1 MDSFIGLRLDG
12 RYEITDLIGVGG
24 MADVYRGRD
33 IMENRVVAVKILKSE
48 YSENEEFVR
57 RFRNESKAIAV
68 LSHPNIVK
76 IYDVGYEN
84 SMQYIVMEYIDGIT
98 LKEYIEQQGMLKWRD
113 CVHFTIQILRALQ
126 LAHDRG
132 IVHRDIKPQNVML
145 LTDGSIKVMDFG
157 IARFSREVESTS
169 NEKTMGSV
177 HYVSP
182 EQAAGERT
190 DERSDIYSVGVMM
203 YEMLTGRK
211 PFNGDTA
218 VAVALKHMHDKP
230 TPPSEY
236 VSSIY
241 PGLEE
246 IILHAMEKEPSKRYQ
261 SASGMI
267 RDIEAFKQD
276 QSVTFGYTES
286 KRVEQSKDGAQTG
299 AKEKLAAAI
308 SAIKPKPKTE
318 KPEKNEKK
326 KLKEQEREP
335 LEQPVYYEEYEDDDD
350 EVEVRHNYA
359 LPILAA
365 VTCTVIIV
373 ATLFVANVILSAFK
387 TTASSDNDY
396 EMPNLIGMSF
406 YDARAQ
412 YPDIQLVATEEYNNE
427 YPAGQI
433 IQQDKGEGR
442 IVKIGDSIKVTV
454 SKGVRMVTVPGLK
467 NYHLSSAAVAL
478 EQQNL
483 NYIPV
488 QMDSDEIA
496 ADFII
501 GTDPAEGTEVEEGT
515 TIRLFV
521 SLGPT
526 TEDTTV
532 PYVVGEDV
540 ITARNAMQDAYLDV
554 KIQYTTSIEEKDTV
568 ISQNIEGGSQV
579 PRDTTITIFVSDG
592 SGEEEEFIDDPN
604 IPSNLGPGQYDPN
617 DPNSFYIPPDNP
629 NAPENVEGQNP
640 PQSEVIP
647 GAKTVTILV
656 DIPSTAQSTYYMTV
670 CRAGSDSDYVA
681 DQQTVDSSVWA
692 GQSYPITIEGEGTVT
707 VDVYIRAKL
716 LRTRCAVYTINFDDG
731 SYTVDDY
738 SSAAFRSVDTF
749 ALW

>member
-1 MDSFIGLRLDG
+1 METFDRYIGLKIDG
-12 RYEITDLIGVGG
+12 RYEITELIGVGG
-24 MADVYRGRD
+24 MANVYKGID
-33 IMENRVVAVKILKSE
+33 IMESRTVAVKILKSE
-48 YSENEEFVR
+48 FSENEEFVR

-145 LTDGSIKVMDFG
+145 LSDGSIKVMDFG
-157 IARFSREVESTS
+157 IARFSREVENTDS
-169 NEKTMGSV
+169 EKTMGSV

-182 EQAAGERT
+182 EQAAGKMT

-211 PFNGDTA
+211 PFNGDTP
-218 VAVALKHMHDKP
+218 VAVALKHMNDQPVPP
-230 TPPSEY
+230 TEL

-276 QSVTFGYTES
+276 QSVTFGYFDS
-286 KRVEQSKDGAQTG
+286 DSGYSHDGRETNPT
-299 AKEKLAAAI
+299 KEKLAAAI
-308 SAIKPKPKTE
+308 SAIKPKPK
-318 KPEKNEKK
+318 EKK
-326 KLKEQEREP
+326 PKKEKEIPSRREVVLTSGP
-335 LEQPVYYEEYEDDDD
+335 EYYIEDEDDED
-350 EVEVRHNYA
+350 EIEVRHNYA

-365 VTCTVIIV
+365 VTVTVIIV

-387 TTASSDNDY
+387 TTASSNNDY
-396 EMPNLIGMSF
+396 EMPNLVGLSF
-406 YDARAQ
+406 YDARSK

-433 IQQDKGEGR
+433 IYQEKGEGR

-454 SKGVRMVTVPGLK
+454 SKGVRMVTIPGLK
-467 NYHLSSAAVAL
+467 NYHVSSASVAL

-483 NYIPV
+483 SYIPV
-488 QMDSDEIA
+488 MMDSDEIA
-496 ADFII
+496 ADFVI
-501 GTDPAEGTEVEEGT
+501 GTDPAEGTQVEEGT
-515 TIRLFV
+515 TVRLFV

-526 TEDTTV
+526 TEDTIV
-532 PYVVGEDV
+532 PYVVGKDV
-540 ITARNAMQDAYLDV
+540 VTARNEITDAYLQY
-554 KIQYTTSIEEKDTV
+554 KIQYEASDEERDIV
-568 ISQNIEGGSQV
+568 IGQNIEGGSSV
-579 PRDTTITIFVSDG
+579 SRDTTITIYVSDG
-592 SGEEEEFIDDPN
+592 SGEIEEVPDDIIVDPN
-604 IPSNLGPGQYDPN
+604 IPDFYDPT
-617 DPNSFYIPPDNP
+617 DPEDWYIPPQNP
-629 NAPENVEGQNP
+629 NEPEFNEPETNTQGDGSVKKLTLL
-640 PQSEVIP
+640 I
-647 GAKTVTILV
+647 
-656 DIPSTAQSTYYMTV
+656 DIPSSAANTYLITV
-670 CRAGSDSDYVA
+670 CRSDDNYDLLVPQFNLNGPS
-681 DQQTVDSSVWA
+681 WA
-692 GQSYPITIEGEGTVT
+692 GQSYALELEGSGTVQI
-707 VDVYIRAKL
+707 DVLA
-716 LRTRCAVYTINFDDG
+716 RCNGLQMRFATYTLNFEDG
-731 SYTVDDY
+731 TYVTDDY
-738 SSAAFRSVDTF
+738 SASALRSLDTF
-749 ALW
+749 SMW

>member
-1 MDSFIGLRLDG
+1 MDRYVGLKLDG

-24 MADVYRGRD
+24 MANVYRGRD

-84 SMQYIVMEYIDGIT
+84 DMQYIVMEYIDGIT

-145 LTDGSIKVMDFG
+145 LSDGSIKVMDFG
-157 IARFSREVESTS
+157 IARFSREVENNT

-182 EQAAGERT
+182 EQASGTRT

-211 PFNGDTA
+211 PFNGDTP
-218 VAVALKHMHDKP
+218 VEVALKHMHEAP
-230 TPPSEY
+230 IPPSQY

-267 RDIEAFKQD
+267 RDIEAFKID
-276 QSVTFGYTES
+276 QSITFGYTD
-286 KRVEQSKDGAQTG
+286 KRTEKKQEQEQHGSA
-299 AKEKLAAAI
+299 AKEKIA
-308 SAIKPKPKTE
+308 SAMASIKAKKKPKKE
-318 KPEKNEKK
+318 KPEKV
-326 KLKEQEREP
+326 R
-335 LEQPVYYEEYEDDDD
+335 EQPAEEYDEDYDDDD

-365 VTCTVIIV
+365 VTCTAVIV
-373 ATLFVANVILSAFK
+373 ATLFVANVILGAFK
-387 TTASSDNDY
+387 TTASSVNDY
-396 EMPNLIGMSF
+396 ELPYLIGMNF

-427 YPAGQI
+427 YAAGQI
-433 IQQDKGEGR
+433 IDQEKAAGR
-442 IVKIGDSIKVTV
+442 VVKIGDTLKVTV
-454 SKGVRMVTVPGLK
+454 SKGTRIVKIPDLK
-467 NYHLSSAAVAL
+467 NYHYSSASKAL
-478 EQQNL
+478 EDIGL
-483 NYIPV
+483 TSILV
-488 QMDSDEIA
+488 QMDSDDIA
-496 ADFII
+496 KDLVVQ
-501 GTDPAEGTEVEEGT
+501 TDPAASSEVEEGT
-515 TIRLFV
+515 TVKVFI

-526 TEDTTV
+526 TEDTIV
-532 PYVVGEDV
+532 PYVVDMDV
-540 ITARNAMQDAYLDV
+540 VTARYAIEDAHLTA
-554 KIQYTTSIEEKDTV
+554 KIQYEASSEPRDTV
-568 ISQNIEGGSQV
+568 ISQNIEGGSNV
-579 PRDTTITIFVSDG
+579 ARDTVITIFVSDG
-592 SGEEEEFIDDPN
+592 SGEDTDVIEDPFGTVTD
-604 IPSNLGPGQYDPN
+604 PWSDYPLGGGE
-617 DPNSFYIPPDNP
+617 
-629 NAPENVEGQNP
+629 ENVGTPNVEHD
-640 PQSEVIP
+640 V
-647 GAKTVTILV
+647 TVPIDV
-656 DIPSTAQSTYYMTV
+656 PSTASLTYFVTFCYSGTDDLV
-670 CRAGSDSDYVA
+670 IPQFSLDGPA
-681 DQQTVDSSVWA
+681 WA
-692 GQSYPITIEGEGTVT
+692 GYSYQVSLTGSGVKTI
-707 VDVYIRAKL
+707 DAYIRYGPRML
-716 LRTRCAVYTINFDDG
+716 FAVYTVDFDNG
-731 SYTVDDY
+731 TYTIDQY
-738 SSAAFRSVDTF
+738 NPSAFKTLDVF
-749 ALW
+749 ASGQF

>member
-1 MDSFIGLRLDG
+1 MDNFIGLRLDG
-12 RYEITDLIGVGG
+12 RYEITDLLGVGG

-33 IMENRVVAVKILKSE
+33 IMENRVVAVKILKKE

-68 LSHPNIVK
+68 LSHPNIIK

-84 SMQYIVMEYIDGIT
+84 SMQYIVMEYVDGIT

-145 LTDGSIKVMDFG
+145 LTDGTIKVMDFG
-157 IARFSREVESTS
+157 IARFSREVENFSS
-169 NEKTMGSV
+169 EKTMGSV

-182 EQAAGERT
+182 EQASGERT

-218 VAVALKHMHDKP
+218 VAVALKHIHDQP
-230 TPPSEY
+230 VPPSEY

-261 SASGMI
+261 SASEMI

-276 QSVTFGYTES
+276 QSVTFGYLDS
-286 KRVEQSKDGAQTG
+286 KKVEQNHEEKSIV
-299 AKEKLAAAI
+299 KEKLAAAI
-308 SAIKPKPKTE
+308 SAIKDKPKTE
-318 KPEKNEKK
+318 KPKK
-326 KLKEQEREP
+326 ERVKEPAPVSEE
-335 LEQPVYYEEYEDDDD
+335 VYYEEYDDDD
-350 EVEVRHNYA
+350 EVEIRHNYA

-365 VTCTVIIV
+365 VTVTAIIV
-373 ATLFVANVILSAFK
+373 ATLFVANVILGAFK
-387 TTASSDNDY
+387 TTASSSNDY

-406 YDARAQ
+406 YDARAK
-412 YPDIQLVATEEYNNE
+412 YTDIQLVATEEYNNE
-427 YPAGQI
+427 YPAGEI
-433 IQQDKGEGR
+433 IQQEKGAGR

-454 SKGVRMVTVPGLK
+454 SKGVRMVTIPGLK
-467 NYHLSSAAVAL
+467 NYHLSSAVVAL

-488 QMDSDEIA
+488 QMASDEIS

-515 TIRLFV
+515 TVRLFV
-521 SLGPT
+521 SLGST

-532 PYVVGEDV
+532 PYVVGENV
-540 ITARNAMQDAYLDV
+540 VTAKNALQDAYLDV
-554 KIQYTTSIEEKDTV
+554 KIQYSTSIEERDTV
-568 ISQNIEGGSQV
+568 ISQNIEGGTQV
-579 PRDTTITIFVSDG
+579 PRDTIVTIFVSDG
-592 SGEEEEFIDDPN
+592 SGEEEEFSDETFIPDNYDPSL
-604 IPSNLGPGQYDPN
+604 PYDPN

-629 NAPENVEGQNP
+629 NAPDNVTSPNYQA
-640 PQSEVIP
+640 PQGEVM
-647 GAKTVTILV
+647 GTKSVTILV

-670 CRAGSDSDYVA
+670 CRSGSDSEFVC
-681 DQQTVDSSVWA
+681 DQHTVDSSVWA
-692 GQSYPITIEGEGTVT
+692 GQSYPITIEGEGTMT
-707 VDVYIRAKL
+707 VDVYIRTKL
-716 LRTRCAVYTINFDDG
+716 LRMRCAVYTINFDEG
-731 SYTVDDY
+731 TYNCEDY
-738 SSAAFRSVDTF
+738 SASAFRSVDSF